1 MVITDMRG
9 GEGDGGPPAK
19 KKTIKFRNYNPKDE
33 DLKTKKLENVKPIDV
48 TEGKYNI
55 IYH

>member
-9 GEGDGGPPAK
+9 GEGDGEPPAK

-33 DLKTKKLENVKPIDV
+33 DLKTKKLENVKPVDV
-48 TEGKYNI
+48 TEGKYFSIN
-55 IYH
+55 